1 MVARDKL
8 LFSATRFGGGSYV
21 AVDNW
26 NENTTLVLDQVAAQN
41 EQGLE
46 ELEK

>member
-1 MVARDKL
+1 
-8 LFSATRFGGGSYV
+8 
-21 AVDNW
+21 VDNW

-46 ELEK
+46 ELEKWAGGTPEDH